1 MWAPAFLMRVHGMSA
16 ADAGFFLG
24 AVAPVGAVG
33 AMLGGWAADRLG
45 RRDMRWYAWLPTIT
59 LFAALPFQATQVL
72 ADTRWIAL
80 SAFVPAG
87 LIGGIFAPT
96 SYAIVQNLA
105 PPQMRA
111 SASAIMLLFLNLIG
125 LGCGPQ
131 AVGILSDLLHASFGD
146 ESLRYA
152 LLLAKVMTVAAA
164 LLYWSAARA
173 MPPGPASEP
182 DSIK

>member
-1 MWAPAFLMRVHGMSA
+1 MA
-16 ADAGFFLG
+16 
-24 AVAPVGAVG
+24 
-33 AMLGGWAADRLG
+33 GGWAAYRLG
-45 RRDMRWYAWLPTIT
+45 RRDGRWYAWLPALT
-59 LFAALPFQATQVL
+59 LVLALPFQATQVL
-72 ADTRWIAL
+72 ADTRWLAL

-105 PPQMRA
+105 PPHMRA

-131 AVGILSDLLHASFGD
+131 AVGILSDLFQSSFGD

-152 LLLAKVMTVAAA
+152 LLLAKVMSVIAAW
-164 LLYWSAARA
+164 LYWSAARA
-173 MPPGPASEP
+173 MPPGPVQEMH
-182 DSIK
+182 SIK